1 MNSKLKNDS
10 TDFLFDA
17 ILSLKTKEDCY
28 RFFED
33 LCTKPELNAMS
44 QRIVVAKMLTEKTV
58 YSEIVTKLNPLYEE
72 KPDYFATMSKLM
84 NAGICGQK
92 PAPAPTKEV

>member
-1 MNSKLKNDS
+1 MNNDFEIVKDQLAKHLLRIDLDKLS
-10 TDFLFDA
+10 MQE
-17 ILSLKTKEDCY
+17 LS
-28 RFFED
+28 
-33 LCTKPELNAMS
+33 
-44 QRIVVAKMLTEKTV
+44 V
-58 YSEIVTKLNPLYEE
+58 YSEIVTKLNPLYAE